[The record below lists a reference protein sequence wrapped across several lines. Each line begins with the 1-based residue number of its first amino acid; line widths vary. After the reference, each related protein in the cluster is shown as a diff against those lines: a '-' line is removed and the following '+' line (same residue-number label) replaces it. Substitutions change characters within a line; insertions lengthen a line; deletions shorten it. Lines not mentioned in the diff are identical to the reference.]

1 MAIWGMISALQATT
15 HSFVGELLC
24 RLFLGA
30 AEAPFFSGCIFLMS
44 SWYRADELA
53 HRIAILYTGVAMAN
67 MFGGLIA
74 AGVLSDLNPAH
85 GIAGWRWLFIIEGA
99 ATSGIAIIAVFF
111 MPDYPATTRWL
122 KTEEKH
128 YAQWR
133 LAQDVAGEQDDRN
146 AITWKQALKMAFSDW
161 RLYLFMLM
169 HHSNLLAQSFTYFFP
184 TIVNS
189 LGYGKIETPFLTVPV
204 WFATLLATLLVSY
217 HSSKTRERSFH
228 IAACMLVGALGN
240 ILVITTHGVGPR
252 MFAMYLMPIGILPPF
267 QMILAW
273 ITSSFP
279 RPLGKRAVVVATCGM
294 FGNAAGIY
302 GSYMYPPSDGP
313 QYVPAGIGLAV
324 VCCFCATMAIVI
336 RFVLKR
342 ENKKLEKQEQEQG
355 LRAGFRYIL

>member
-1 MAIWGMISALQATT
+1 
-15 HSFVGELLC
+15 
-24 RLFLGA
+24 
-30 AEAPFFSGCIFLMS
+30 
-44 SWYRADELA
+44 
-53 HRIAILYTGVAMAN
+53 
-67 MFGGLIA
+67 
-74 AGVLSDLNPAH
+74 
-85 GIAGWRWLFIIEGA
+85 
-99 ATSGIAIIAVFF
+99 
-111 MPDYPATTRWL
+111 
-122 KTEEKH
+122 
-128 YAQWR
+128 
-133 LAQDVAGEQDDRN
+133 
-146 AITWKQALKMAFSDW
+146 
-161 RLYLFMLM
+161 M

-184 TIVNS
+184 TIVDS
-189 LGYGKIETPFLTVPV
+189 LGYGKIETLFLTVPV

-228 IAACMLVGALGN
+228 IAACMLIGAIGN

-302 GSYMYPPSDGP
+302 GSYMYPPSNGP

-324 VCCFCATMAIVI
+324 VCCFCATMAIII

-342 ENKKLEKQEQEQG
+342 ENAKLERQEQEQG
-355 LRAGFRYIL
+355 LNKGFRYIL